1 MMGENNTLRDTMTF
15 KHALMAAT
23 LAALVGN
30 AFAAEDR
37 MPPIP
42 ADKLS
47 DAQKKSIE
55 LLSEGAPAGG
65 APRNVGAGPWVP
77 LLRSPELLNR
87 LQRMG
92 SYLRYE
98 SAFDP
103 RLSEFVILL
112 TARDWSNQYE
122 WLAHQ
127 KLALKAGVTPAVT
140 QAIAEGRRPTG
151 MTADEEM
158 VYDFIDELLR
168 NRSVSDPTYARIKE
182 RFGER
187 GVIDL
192 IAINGYY
199 SMLAA
204 VLNVAQSPLPGGAPQ
219 QIPTL
224 PR

>member
-1 MMGENNTLRDTMTF
+1 
-15 KHALMAAT
+15 
-23 LAALVGN
+23 
-30 AFAAEDR
+30 

-42 ADKLS
+42 ADKLTE
-47 DAQKKSIE
+47 AQKKSVE
-55 LLSEGAPAGG
+55 LLSEGTPAGG
-65 APRNVGAGPWVP
+65 APRNVSAGPWVP

-92 SYLRYE
+92 AYLRYE
-98 SAFDP
+98 SAFEP
-103 RLSEFVILL
+103 RFSEFVILL
-112 TARDWSNQYE
+112 TARQWSNQYE

-127 KLALKAGVTPAVT
+127 KLALKAGVSQSVT

-151 MTADEEM
+151 MNADEEAL
-158 VYDFIDELLR
+158 YDFIDELDR
-168 NRSVSDPTYARIKE
+168 NKSVSDPTYARIRDK
-182 RFGER
+182 FGER

-204 VLNVAQSPLPGGAPQ
+204 VLNVAQSPLPGNAPQ

>member
-1 MMGENNTLRDTMTF
+1 MTIQRVF
-15 KHALMAAT
+15 MTAV

-30 AFAAEDR
+30 AIAADDR

-42 ADKLS
+42 ADKLT

-65 APRNVGAGPWVP
+65 APRNIGAGPWVP
-77 LLRSPELLNR
+77 LMRSPELLNR

-98 SAFDP
+98 SAFEP

-112 TARDWSNQYE
+112 TARDWGNQYE
-122 WLAHQ
+122 WYAHQ
-127 KLALKAGVTPAVT
+127 KLALKAGVAPAVA
-140 QAIAEGRRPTG
+140 QAIAEGRRPAG
-151 MTADEEM
+151 MSAEEEI
-158 VYDFIDELLR
+158 VYDFIDELIR
-168 NRSVSDPTYARIKE
+168 NKSVSDPTYARVKDK
-182 RFGER
+182 FGER

-204 VLNVAQSPLPGGAPQ
+204 VLNVAQSPLPGNAPQ
-219 QIPTL
+219 QLPAL

>member
-1 MMGENNTLRDTMTF
+1 MT
-15 KHALMAAT
+15 AV

-30 AFAAEDR
+30 AIAADDR

-42 ADKLS
+42 ADKLT

-65 APRNVGAGPWVP
+65 APRNIGAGPWVP
-77 LLRSPELLNR
+77 LMRSPELLNR

-98 SAFDP
+98 SAFEP

-112 TARDWSNQYE
+112 TARDWGNQYE
-122 WLAHQ
+122 WYAHQ
-127 KLALKAGVTPAVT
+127 KLALKAGVAPAVA
-140 QAIAEGRRPTG
+140 QAIAEGRRPAG
-151 MTADEEM
+151 MSAEEEI
-158 VYDFIDELLR
+158 VYDFIDELIR
-168 NRSVSDPTYARIKE
+168 NKSVSDPTYARVKDK
-182 RFGER
+182 FGER

-204 VLNVAQSPLPGGAPQ
+204 VLNVAQSPLPGNAPQ
-219 QIPTL
+219 QLPAL

>member
-1 MMGENNTLRDTMTF
+1 
-15 KHALMAAT
+15 
-23 LAALVGN
+23 
-30 AFAAEDR
+30 

-42 ADKLS
+42 AEKLTE
-47 DAQKKSIE
+47 AQKKSIE
-55 LLSEGAPAGG
+55 LLSEGTPAGG
-65 APRNVGAGPWVP
+65 APRNVSAGPWVP

-92 SYLRYE
+92 AYLRYE
-98 SAFDP
+98 SAFEP

-112 TARDWSNQYE
+112 TARQWSNQYE

-127 KLALKAGVTPAVT
+127 KLALKAGVSQPVA

-151 MTADEEM
+151 MSADEEAL
-158 VYDFIDELLR
+158 YDFIDELDR
-168 NRSVSDPTYARIKE
+168 NKSISDPTYARIKDK
-182 RFGER
+182 FGER

-204 VLNVAQSPLPGGAPQ
+204 VLNVAQSPLPGNAPQ

>member
-1 MMGENNTLRDTMTF
+1 MKIR
-15 KHALMAAT
+15 HALIAAG
-23 LAALVGN
+23 LAALTCS
-30 AFAAEDR
+30 AMAAEDR

-55 LLSEGAPAGG
+55 LLSEGTPAGG
-65 APRNVGAGPWVP
+65 APRNVSAGPWVP
-77 LLRSPELLNR
+77 LMRSPELLNR

-92 SYLRYE
+92 AYLRYE
-98 SAFDP
+98 SALEP

-112 TARDWSNQYE
+112 TARQWSNQYE

-127 KLALKAGVTPAVT
+127 KLAVKAGVTPAVT
-140 QAIAEGRRPTG
+140 QAIAEGRRPVG
-151 MTADEEM
+151 MTADEEA
-158 VYDFIDELLR
+158 VYEFIGELER
-168 NRSVSDPTYARIKE
+168 NKSVSDATYARIKDK
-182 RFGER
+182 FGER

-192 IAINGYY
+192 VALNGYY

-204 VLNVAQSPLPGGAPQ
+204 VLNVAQSPLPGNAPQ
-219 QIPTL
+219 QMPTL

>member
-1 MMGENNTLRDTMTF
+1 MTF
-15 KHALMAAT
+15 EHALKVTLIAGLTAAT
-23 LAALVGN
+23 LTTLAGN
-30 AFAAEDR
+30 AMAADDR

-47 DAQKKSIE
+47 DAQKKSVE
-55 LLSEGAPAGG
+55 LLSEGTPAGG
-65 APRNVGAGPWVP
+65 TPRNIGAGPWVP

-98 SAFDP
+98 SALDA

-127 KLALKAGVTPAVT
+127 KLAVKAGVSPAVT

-168 NRSVSDPTYARIKE
+168 NRSVSDPTYARVKD

-204 VLNVAQSPLPGGAPQ
+204 VLNVAQTPLPGGAPQ

>member
-1 MMGENNTLRDTMTF
+1 MTLKF
-15 KHALMAAT
+15 T
-23 LAALVGN
+23 LIAGVFAALIGN
-30 AFAAEDR
+30 AYAAEDR
-37 MPPIP
+37 MPPIA
-42 ADKLS
+42 ADKLT

-55 LLSEGAPAGG
+55 LLSEGAPAGA
-65 APRNVGAGPWVP
+65 APRSVGAGPWVP

-92 SYLRYE
+92 AYLRYE
-98 SAFDP
+98 SVLEP

-112 TARDWSNQYE
+112 TSRNWSNQYE
-122 WLAHQ
+122 WFAHQ
-127 KLALKAGVTPAVT
+127 KLALKAGVAPAVT

-158 VYDFIDELLR
+158 LYDFIDELTR
-168 NRSVSDPTYARIKE
+168 NKSVSDATYARVKDK
-182 RFGER
+182 FGER
-187 GVIDL
+187 GVVDL
-192 IAINGYY
+192 VSLNGYY

-204 VLNVAQSPLPGGAPQ
+204 MLNVAQTPLPANAPQ